1 MNNNAECPIHSSLS
15 KKILPNLQ
23 CHLHA
28 WKCMGKRTKQQINLL
43 AASFYPTMCDYFQ
56 SDEGK
61 AEYQRYL
68 EEKASFAM
76 GAETN
81 TNDDSADDNAND
93 DNVA

>member
-1 MNNNAECPIHSSLS
+1 
-15 KKILPNLQ
+15 
-23 CHLHA
+23 
-28 WKCMGKRTKQQINLL
+28 MGKITKQQINIL
-43 AASFYPTMCDYFQ
+43 AASFFPVMLEFYKT
-56 SDEGK
+56 DEGK

-81 TNDDSADDNAND
+81 TNDNSADGNAND

>member
-1 MNNNAECPIHSSLS
+1 MLE
-15 KKILPNLQ
+15 
-23 CHLHA
+23 
-28 WKCMGKRTKQQINLL
+28 
-43 AASFYPTMCDYFQ
+43 FYKT
-56 SDEGK
+56 DEGK

-81 TNDDSADDNAND
+81 TNDNSADDNAND

>member
-1 MNNNAECPIHSSLS
+1 MLE
-15 KKILPNLQ
+15 
-23 CHLHA
+23 
-28 WKCMGKRTKQQINLL
+28 
-43 AASFYPTMCDYFQ
+43 FYKT
-56 SDEGK
+56 DEGK

-76 GAETN
+76 GAEKN

>member
-1 MNNNAECPIHSSLS
+1 
-15 KKILPNLQ
+15 
-23 CHLHA
+23 
-28 WKCMGKRTKQQINLL
+28 MGKITKQQINIL
-43 AASFYPTMCDYFQ
+43 AASFFPTMRDYFQ

-76 GAETN
+76 VAEMN
-81 TNDDSADDNAND
+81 TDDNSADGNAND

>member
-1 MNNNAECPIHSSLS
+1 
-15 KKILPNLQ
+15 
-23 CHLHA
+23 
-28 WKCMGKRTKQQINLL
+28 MGKITKQQINIL
-43 AASFYPTMCDYFQ
+43 AASFFPTMRDYYQ

-76 GAETN
+76 EAETN
-81 TNDDSADDNAND
+81 TDDNSANDNAND